1 MVSRHRCK
9 ACAHAPQS
17 AGMRSKQVGLAVI
30 GTFLLA
36 QATGCRTDDTRTRSV
51 GVPGSLPAA
60 PPELP
65 NDEATP
71 SKATSASRDSDSL
84 HRSAFQDGGLAVLHP
99 TPLRDDSRLLIDTPT
114 AKDSTGVTLEA
125 EWKAIDWPALPATS
139 SIDRDRLVEIR
150 NTTKWSLRI
159 DLVGSGRMRMILASR
174 GFPFEKG
181 TEIRSRVDLL
191 GHVLF
196 WPDENQYRILPAG
209 TMRSLFQEGRVDA
222 GSMLSATLKS
232 AGSGRFMDWDTER
245 LTVTSSFGHM
255 AIDQTT
261 LVAAGVSGRLL
272 CRWLVEFISADPT
285 NSVCQNDTIPVRV
298 LFEFAGGGKAEFAVT
313 QIGKKQEYNS
323 SSIAVPPP
331 AAVVNQRDLP
341 RATASTNALLVEH
354 RNRAF
359 SHGSATPP
367 ATAMGLVAVNH
378 ALGLRALVVD
388 GIVAAWLMPA
398 EERSMPE
405 VLPGN
410 CSVSWRDFL
419 GVSVEPPKNVTLPA
433 RISLGAAP

>member
-1 MVSRHRCK
+1 MVLRHQCK
-9 ACAHAPQS
+9 AGQQAPQPS
-17 AGMRSKQVGLAVI
+17 GLRSKQVGFAAI
-30 GTFLLA
+30 GALLLA
-36 QATGCRTDDTRTRSV
+36 QAMGCRNDDTRTRSV

-71 SKATSASRDSDSL
+71 SKATSASRESDSL
-84 HRSAFQDGGLAVLHP
+84 HRGALQDGGLAVLHP

-139 SIDRDRLVEIR
+139 AIDHDRLVEIR
-150 NTTKWSLRI
+150 NKTKWSLRI

-191 GHVLF
+191 GHLLF
-196 WPDENQYRILPAG
+196 WPDENQFRILPVG

-222 GSMLSATLKS
+222 GSMAPATLKS
-232 AGSGRFMDWDTER
+232 AGSGRFMDWETER
-245 LTVTSSFGHM
+245 QSVTSSFGHM

-261 LVAAGVSGRLL
+261 VFAAGVSGRLL
-272 CRWLVEFISADPT
+272 CRWLVEFISAEPAS
-285 NSVCQNDTIPVRV
+285 SVCQNDTIPVRV

-331 AAVVNQRDLP
+331 TAVVNQRDLP
-341 RATASTNALLVEH
+341 RAAASSNTLLVEYS
-354 RNRAF
+354 NRAS

-367 ATAMGLVAVNH
+367 ATTIGLVAVNH
-378 ALGLRALVVD
+378 ALGLRALIVD
-388 GIVAAWLMPA
+388 GIVAAWLMAA
-398 EERSMPE
+398 EERSLPE
-405 VLPGN
+405 LLPGN
-410 CSVSWRDFL
+410 YSVSWRDFL